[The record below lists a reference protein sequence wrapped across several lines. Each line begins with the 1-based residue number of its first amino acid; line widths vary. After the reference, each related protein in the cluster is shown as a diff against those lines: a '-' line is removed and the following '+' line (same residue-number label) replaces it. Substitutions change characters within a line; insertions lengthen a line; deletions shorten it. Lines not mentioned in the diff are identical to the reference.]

1 MIVFN
6 SMFQILGLLI
16 IMPLLIII
24 TVYLIYIRSEKKKDL
39 QTYRFK
45 RDFWSSMIS
54 VFYGSMLFSLSLGY
68 AVNVILKIKEL
79 SLETKYSWIIIGVIL
94 LVILTFIFFAYTFI
108 KYMKVVKNKDDY
120 FKKEGLEYVG

>member
-16 IMPLLIII
+16 IIPLLIII

-45 RDFWSSMIS
+45 RDFWTSMIS

-68 AVNVILKIKEL
+68 AVNVILKIREL
-79 SLETKYSWIIIGVIL
+79 SLEAKCSWIIIGVIL

>member
-16 IMPLLIII
+16 IIPLLIII
-24 TVYLIYIRSEKKKDL
+24 AVYLIYIRSEKKKDL

-94 LVILTFIFFAYTFI
+94 LVILTFIFFTYTFV

>member
-16 IMPLLIII
+16 IIPLLIII

-45 RDFWSSMIS
+45 RDFWTSMIS

-79 SLETKYSWIIIGVIL
+79 SLEEKCSWIIIGVIL
-94 LVILTFIFFAYTFI
+94 LVILTFTFFAYTFI

>member
-16 IMPLLIII
+16 IIPLLIII

-45 RDFWSSMIS
+45 RDFWTSMIS

-79 SLETKYSWIIIGVIL
+79 SLEAKYSWIIIGVIL